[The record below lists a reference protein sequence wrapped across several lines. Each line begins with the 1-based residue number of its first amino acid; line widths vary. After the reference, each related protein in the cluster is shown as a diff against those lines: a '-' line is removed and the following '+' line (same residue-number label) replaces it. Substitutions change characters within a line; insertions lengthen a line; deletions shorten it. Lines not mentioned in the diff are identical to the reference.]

1 MVVYFCNMLSDVG
14 SYVVTA
20 VKASPFTIS
29 YEICWAGRD
38 SLWLDI

>member
-14 SYVVTA
+14 SYAVTA

-29 YEICWAGRD
+29 YEVCWAGCD
-38 SLWLDI
+38 SSWPDI